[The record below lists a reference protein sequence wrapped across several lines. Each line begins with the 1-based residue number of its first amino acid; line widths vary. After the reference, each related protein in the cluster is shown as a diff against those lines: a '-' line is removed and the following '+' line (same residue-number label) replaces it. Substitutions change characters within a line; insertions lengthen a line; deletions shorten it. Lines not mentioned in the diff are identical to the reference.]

1 MTRFLFDQ
9 FAKNYLKE
17 LLSPIGEVKTSD
29 EVRAEVRQIDVR
41 FTPTATAVSSSWIQ
55 ELGLLGRMVTQTA
68 LFEPFRNPATV
79 SEIRGCV
86 TKLFNVCADLER
98 SAKREGTK
106 MEDEDYPML
115 WVLTPTLSQ
124 AQLQGWGAG
133 VKIEDDWLPGVYFS
147 SPFWRTAIVV
157 IHQLPVIPETLWLRM
172 LGKGEV
178 QKRAVEELKTLPE
191 NNSVRMRCLEFLYDL
206 QVTLAANQRDK
217 NKPIEADEQEAEFVM
232 AVGSLFQQRL
242 DAVKQE
248 GRLEGVEEGIE
259 RGRIQG
265 VEEGV
270 EQGMQRGQRLILEN
284 FLRVKFSELDA
295 RMPILVESIS
305 TLSPE
310 AFTLFL
316 LQLSAVNNNEV
327 DPQFL
332 PRLFVEELLKF
343 RWGDAAEGE
352 DRESLIQAILALS
365 ESALA
370 EVLVL
375 LKSGSRE
382 EVLLRLKS

>member
-1 MTRFLFDQ
+1 
-9 FAKNYLKE
+9 
-17 LLSPIGEVKTSD
+17 
-29 EVRAEVRQIDVR
+29 
-41 FTPTATAVSSSWIQ
+41 
-55 ELGLLGRMVTQTA
+55 MVTQTA

-98 SAKREGTK
+98 TAKREGTK
-106 MEDEDYPML
+106 IESEDYPML
-115 WVLTPTLSQ
+115 WVLTPTLSH
-124 AQLQGWGAG
+124 AQLQGWGAS
-133 VKIEDDWLPGVYFS
+133 VKIEEDWLPGVYFS
-147 SPFWRTAIVV
+147 PPFWRTAIVV

-178 QKRAVEELKTLPE
+178 QKRAIEELKTLPE

-217 NKPIEADEQEAEFVM
+217 NKPIEADEEEAEFVM

-248 GRLEGVEEGIE
+248 GVEEGIE

-265 VEEGV
+265 IEEGV
-270 EQGMQRGQRLILEN
+270 EQGIQRGQRLILEN
-284 FLRVKFSELDA
+284 FLRVKFGELYA
-295 RMPILVESIS
+295 RMPILIESIS

-327 DPQFL
+327 SPQFL
-332 PRLFVEELLKF
+332 SRLFVEELLKF

-382 EVLLRLKS
+382 EVLLRLMG